1 MKASKTGLILAG
13 LLTTTQFLPIYY
25 NSAEFSYFVQREAAR
40 TRSES
45 DLKQSLLKEA
55 KAYSLPVKESDI
67 SIERTDGVLR
77 VTVDYK
83 VPVHLLVFNPEL
95 KFRAIGAGSLS
106 SIK

>member
-1 MKASKTGLILAG
+1 MKASKAGFILAG

-25 NSAEFSYFVQREAAR
+25 KSSEFSYFVRREAAR

-45 DLKQSLLKEA
+45 DLKESLLREA

-67 SIERTDGVLR
+67 SIERTNGVLR

-83 VPVHLLVFNPEL
+83 VPVHLLVYNPEM
-95 KFRAIGAGSLS
+95 KFRVIGAGSLS